1 MNAARRTDA
10 PPRQAPP
17 PQAAPAQASPPQAA
31 PPQFLQQYPQ
41 HAASRPQGPPR
52 PQPIYPYETQ
62 RPVPP
67 PQQHPPR
74 PVIRTSRTSPGRRLL
89 GVLTFVALTAIS
101 VPVHILAV
109 FFVYVEFESPGDT
122 VTAVL
127 LVTGAFLASFAALFC
142 TGLLAQ
148 LVGGFPGRWRA
159 RITFA
164 ALSGVIALGI
174 AYFAAL
180 TLF

>member
-1 MNAARRTDA
+1 MNAARGADSPKPPA
-10 PPRQAPP
+10 PAQPAPA
-17 PQAAPAQASPPQAA
+17 QAAPAQY
-31 PPQFLQQYPQ
+31 LQQYPQ
-41 HAASRPQGPPR
+41 HVSSRPQGPPR

-62 RPVPP
+62 RPVQP
-67 PQQHPPR
+67 PQQHSPQQHAPRQPTTPPR
-74 PVIRTSRTSPGRRLL
+74 KTATGRRLL
-89 GVLTFVALTAIS
+89 GGLAFVVLTAIS

-122 VTAVL
+122 LTAVL
-127 LVTGAFLASFAALFC
+127 LVSGAFLASFAALFC
-142 TGLLAQ
+142 TGLIAQ

-164 ALSGVIALGI
+164 ALSGVIALGT
-174 AYFAAL
+174 AYLAAL